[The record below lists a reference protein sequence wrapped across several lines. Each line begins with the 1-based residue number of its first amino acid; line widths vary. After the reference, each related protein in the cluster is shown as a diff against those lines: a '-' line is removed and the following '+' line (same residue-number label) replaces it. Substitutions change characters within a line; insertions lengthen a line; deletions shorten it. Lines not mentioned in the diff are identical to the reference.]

1 MCASA
6 LKQYTQGE
14 LKTGFVNNIDDF
26 CKKNRLRGGKS
37 FVAGGFER
45 DAGCGVAGPEHNL
58 ASMRSLL
65 AVGGI
70 TKVRLQDAFQRIQQ
84 VEQRLLER
92 SIKAAFLFL
101 FWLQNWLHNLQFAL
115 NTAFASVKQVI
126 IIQSGSVDKCGKL
139 VADAEHNRAPMRSLL
154 AVGGVAGGFERDAVG
169 GVAGGFER
177 DAVGSVAGGFERD
190 AVGSVAGGFERDA
203 VGGVAGGF
211 ECDAVGGVAVP
222 RSAMGYVVAFQ
233 NRDTRGA
240 GIHPP
245 TTLSSYLWVCYQKFF
260 RFWANRTLLFCYGLT
275 SAKNVKKSP
284 PYSTKAL
291 KNKKA
296 PLKKSFKRGRK
307 IH

>member
-1 MCASA
+1 MDASYSVSGGFCFWCKKMSSA
-6 LKQYTQGE
+6 LKQYTQVE

-37 FVAGGFER
+37 FVAGGFEC
-45 DAGCGVAGPEHNL
+45 DAVGGVARPEHNP

-70 TKVRLQDAFQRIQQ
+70 TKVRLQDALQRIQQ

-101 FWLQNWLHNLQFAL
+101 FWLQSWLHDLQFAL
-115 NTAFASVKQVI
+115 NTAFASAKQVI

-154 AVGGVAGGFERDAVG
+154 AF
-169 GVAGGFER
+169 
-177 DAVGSVAGGFERD
+177 GSVAGGFEC
-190 AVGSVAGGFERDA
+190 DA

-211 ECDAVGGVAVP
+211 ECDAVGSVAVS

-233 NRDTRGA
+233 SRDTRGA

-275 SAKNVKKSP
+275 SAKNVKKAHP
-284 PYSTKAL
+284 TPLNTRTKAL

-307 IH
+307 LH